1 MMNRLS
7 QEVELL
13 KKEIMNKR
21 LSKMKSS
28 QSSSGTETSERKQ
41 SRPPVYIA
49 ESKQKYTN

>member
-21 LSKMKSS
+21 LSKIKSS
-28 QSSSGTETSERKQ
+28 QSSSGTERSERQQQ
-41 SRPPVYIA
+41 SRPVYIA
-49 ESKQKYTN
+49 ESKI